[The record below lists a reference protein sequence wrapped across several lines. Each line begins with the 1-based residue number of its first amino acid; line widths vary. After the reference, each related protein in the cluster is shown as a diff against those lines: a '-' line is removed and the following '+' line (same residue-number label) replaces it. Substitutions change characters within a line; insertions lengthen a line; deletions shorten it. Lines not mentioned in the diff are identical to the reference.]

1 VGGILVTTLEALLAT
16 VKTMQP
22 YERFDAWK
30 TSHALA
36 LEVHRVTKAWPTDER
51 YGLTAQIRKAAFSV
65 PNDIVEGRARRGK
78 KEFRH
83 FLDIAWGSLAEVE
96 YTLRYAHDLGYLS
109 AEDHRALI
117 VLRDAAA
124 KPLFGLLRSMG
135 EESR

>member
-1 VGGILVTTLEALLAT
+1 
-16 VKTMQP
+16 MQP

-30 TSHALA
+30 ASHALA
-36 LEVHRVTKAWPTDER
+36 LEIHRTTKSWPKDER

-65 PNDIVEGRARRGK
+65 PNNIVEGRARKGK

-96 YTLRYAHDLGYLS
+96 YTLRSAHDLGYLS
-109 AEDHRALI
+109 PEDLARLGKM
-117 VLRDAAA
+117 RDEAA

-135 EESR
+135 DP